1 MKNMKNNIFTVL
13 LICLMTTGAIAQID
27 RSKQPE
33 PGPAPSINLGEPETF
48 QLKNGL
54 RVLVVE
60 NHKLPRV
67 TANLIIDNKPHTEKD
82 KPATSSLVSAL
93 LGSGTQKMT
102 KDAFNEEVDFLGAN
116 IYFGSESVSVRT
128 LSKFFPRIIELMAD
142 GALNPKFDQQEFD
155 SEKTKLIESLKSNE
169 KNVGAI
175 ANRVSSALAYGMSH
189 PYGEFST
196 VENTEAVTLKDVETY
211 YNTYFAPKNAY
222 LVIIGDVKTLEVKD
236 LIKKEFG
243 EWNRIAPKEQQLPE
257 VSNVASTEINFVDMP
272 NAVQSELK
280 IQNTIKLKMND
291 EDYFAALVANQILGG
306 SFGSYLNM
314 NLREDKGY
322 TYGARTSTG
331 ADKYASRFIASAGV
345 RNAVTDS
352 AVVETMKEVHRIKS
366 ELVDS
371 QTLKDAKSQFAGDFI
386 TRLERPE
393 TIANYAL
400 NIQTNDLPKD
410 FYENYL
416 KNINA
421 VTAEDVKRVAN
432 KYYNTNN
439 MRIVI
444 AGKGADV
451 AENLE
456 KVKLNGVKVPVKYY
470 NSYGEV
476 IDRPEFNKAV
486 DASVNVESIFS
497 NYIKA
502 IGGKEAVSAAE
513 SVMMVAQADI
523 QGQKLDLEVK
533 NYKGMS
539 SQKIAMSGNV
549 LSKQV
554 YNGETGFTISQGQR
568 MAFTDKQLEAA
579 KADANP
585 FPELSKKDARILGIE
600 QVDGKDAYAVALSED
615 KTAFYDV
622 ESGLKLKAVS
632 KVSQGDQTMEVPVT
646 YSNYQEVNGI
656 MFPFTI
662 SQSMGPQT
670 FEFKVSTIKVNEG
683 VSDEDFME

>member
-1 MKNMKNNIFTVL
+1 MKTNIFTML
-13 LICLMTTGAIAQID
+13 LICLMTTSAIAQID

-33 PGPAPSINLGEPETF
+33 PGPAPSIDLGEPETF

-93 LGSGTQKMT
+93 LGSGTQKMS
-102 KDAFNEEVDFLGAN
+102 KDAFNEEVDFLGAT
-116 IYFGSESVSVRT
+116 IYFGSESVSARA

-142 GALNPKFDQQEFD
+142 GSLNPKFDQKEFD

-169 KNVGAI
+169 KNVGAV
-175 ANRVSSALAYGMSH
+175 ANRVSSALAYGKRH

-222 LVIIGDVKTLEVKD
+222 LVIIGDVKTSEVKEQV
-236 LIKKEFG
+236 KKEFG
-243 EWNRIAPKEQQLPE
+243 KWNRVAPKDQQLPE
-257 VSNVASTEINFVDMP
+257 VANVSLTEINFVDMP

-280 IQNTIKLKMND
+280 VQNTINLKMND

-314 NLREDKGY
+314 NLREGKGY

-331 ADKYASRFIASAGV
+331 ADKYASRFIASASV

-352 AVVETMKEVHRIKS
+352 AVVETMKEINRIKS
-366 ELVDS
+366 ELVDP

-400 NIQTNDLPKD
+400 DIQTNDLPKD

-432 KYYNTNN
+432 KYYNTDN

-451 AENLE
+451 AANLE

-470 NSYGEV
+470 NSYGEE

-486 DASVNVESIFS
+486 DASVTPKSIFDK
-497 NYIKA
+497 YIKA
-502 IGGKEAVSAAE
+502 IGGKEAVSTAE
-513 SVMMVAQADI
+513 SVYMVAQADI

-533 NYKGMS
+533 TAKGKS
-539 SQKIAMSGNV
+539 SQKISMSGNV

-554 YNGETGFTISQGQR
+554 YNGATGFTMAQGQKID
-568 MAFTDKQLEAA
+568 FTEEQLMAA

-585 FPELSKKDARILGIE
+585 FPELDTKDAKVMGIE
-600 QVDGKDAYAVALSED
+600 PVDGKDAYAVALTED
-615 KTAFYDV
+615 KTAYYDV
-622 ESGLKLKAVS
+622 ESGLKVKEVS
-632 KVSQGDQTMEVPVT
+632 KVSQGDQTMEVPIT
-646 YSNYQEVNGI
+646 YSDYQEVNGI
-656 MFPFTI
+656 KFPFSI

-670 FEFKVSTIKVNEG
+670 FDFKVQTLKVNEG
-683 VSDEDFME
+683 VTDEDFME